1 MLVMA
6 ALSYGVFV
14 LTAREGGRDNGCIV
28 NTVMQQTQE
37 PKVISVTVNKENLT
51 CDMIRNTGIF
61 NVSILSEAAPFAIYR
76 HFGFQSGRDV
86 QKFAGGAQR
95 AQNGIAYVSF
105 GTCGYLSGS
114 VIQSVDL
121 GSHMLFFAKVT
132 EERRLS
138 DDAPATYRY
147 YHDRVKPKPQ
157 KSESAGYIC
166 RVCGYI
172 YEGRTIPDDFV
183 CPICKH
189 GRGDFE
195 KIENS

>member
-1 MLVMA
+1 
-6 ALSYGVFV
+6 
-14 LTAREGGRDNGCIV
+14 
-28 NTVMQQTQE
+28 MQ
-37 PKVISVTVNKENLT
+37 
-51 CDMIRNTGIF
+51 
-61 NVSILSEAAPFAIYR
+61 
-76 HFGFQSGRDV
+76 
-86 QKFAGGAQR
+86 
-95 AQNGIAYVSF
+95 
-105 GTCGYLSGS
+105 
-114 VIQSVDL
+114 
-121 GSHMLFFAKVT
+121 FFAKVT

-147 YHDRVKPKPQ
+147 YQDRVKPKPQ